1 PAWPA
6 TSAYSDSPRMRGT
19 LAEARN
25 ALPVAGGR
33 CWVYRAAAPR
43 TGLTA
48 AAAVVLVLKRTVG
61 SLWLGMAAGCPRT
74 RAGLTAPECGPA
86 LAALSAGTT
95 SAGAF
100 GVAGPE
106 PARAPAAPR
115 AGVAPRACAL
125 GIALP
130 RGGAGGGAGA
140 AEGAG
145 AGGAAAGAGVGEA

>member
-1 PAWPA
+1 G
-6 TSAYSDSPRMRGT
+6 S
-19 LAEARN
+19 
-25 ALPVAGGR
+25 VAA
-33 CWVYRAAAPR
+33 V
-43 TGLTA
+43 
-48 AAAVVLVLKRTVG
+48 VVLVLKRTVG
-61 SLWLGMAAGCPRT
+61 SLWLGMAAGGLRT
-74 RAGLTAPECGPA
+74 WPGLAAPEWGPG

-145 AGGAAAGAGVGEA
+145 AGGAAAGAGVGEAAGAGAAGADPRVDPGRGVRRCAEPAAGREP